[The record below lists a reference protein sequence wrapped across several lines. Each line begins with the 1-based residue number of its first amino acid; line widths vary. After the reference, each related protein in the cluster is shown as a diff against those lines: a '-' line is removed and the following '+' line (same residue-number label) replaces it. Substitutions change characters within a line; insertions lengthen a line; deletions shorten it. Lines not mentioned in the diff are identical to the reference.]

1 MNKVTKIYQL
11 DKKASIGKR
20 IQYLRKNKGIKQEE
34 LAEKIGITRYILG
47 KYEDDKTSVPAELL
61 KKLANEL
68 DTSINYLLGQTES
81 KSTNINEQEFSK
93 ITGLNDKS
101 IEVLKMLKKFAPN
114 IIDTI
119 NYLIEQEEIFPIS
132 DFSFA
137 IPENETEEE
146 RINIEIKAEENYR
159 KAEEYW
165 KETHFG
171 ILSKITDFYD
181 IMIEDKM
188 IYIDRKNN
196 IKEKED
202 FKTEFQANVNTRE
215 KIFLKDIIN
224 TKILKDIEYQLKKSK
239 DNRQKDNTE
248 KNRQLERYL
257 KNCNAIKIKKERGE
271 KK

>member
-1 MNKVTKIYQL
+1 
-11 DKKASIGKR
+11 
-20 IQYLRKNKGIKQEE
+20 
-34 LAEKIGITRYILG
+34 
-47 KYEDDKTSVPAELL
+47 
-61 KKLANEL
+61 
-68 DTSINYLLGQTES
+68 
-81 KSTNINEQEFSK
+81 
-93 ITGLNDKS
+93 
-101 IEVLKMLKKFAPN
+101 
-114 IIDTI
+114 
-119 NYLIEQEEIFPIS
+119 
-132 DFSFA
+132 
-137 IPENETEEE
+137 
-146 RINIEIKAEENYR
+146 
-159 KAEEYW
+159 
-165 KETHFG
+165 
-171 ILSKITDFYD
+171 
-181 IMIEDKM
+181 M